1 MRIECAWNDG
11 VPFKNLNP
19 GDCFMLD
26 GRILMKVVLLTTS
39 DELENA
45 VEYNAIDLVK
55 GFWYGIC
62 DVESVIPID
71 GKFVVDP

>member
-1 MRIECAWNDG
+1 MRIECAWSDG
-11 VPFKNLNP
+11 VPFKNLKP
-19 GDCFMLD
+19 GDCFILD
-26 GRILMKVVLLTTS
+26 GRLFMKVALICAIDES
-39 DELENA
+39 DDGAN
-45 VEYNAIDLVK
+45 YNAIDLVK